1 MNLISSR
8 ARRWALALLVG
19 LMLLPSPAQAQV
31 DTTDSLKDIAGDF
44 AAGEIIIALNPQLA
58 GADSSTNPS
67 ADVVAASGEAL
78 TIGAQQFTVLAS
90 LDMRRAPVADSSG
103 STANGSTANGSTAN
117 GSTANGSMVN
127 GSTANAA
134 AVDVNAAGLDE
145 RTLSG
150 WVVRVEPGAELATV
164 EALRREPAVAFAE
177 PNWIVRAADEIS
189 RPQGPDLPLVEQSNG
204 TLPVPNA
211 DLIAMMPVAEAES
224 PFFVSDPFYAED
236 QWDMQRINASRAWQL
251 IERLAAGEGAG
262 ESTGAEPIR
271 IAIVD
276 SGIDAFHGD
285 LYGRVLDGKN
295 YLEPLEAPKDD
306 YGHGT
311 HVAGSAGATLNNGIG
326 IAGVANEVLLD
337 PRKVLDGNGAGRIS
351 NLAQAIRDAADDGA
365 NIINLSLETGE
376 ESQTLSRALEYA
388 AGQGALLIAASGNG
402 GRDVKWPA
410 VHPDVMAV
418 AALDYTDQRAYY
430 SNYGDEI
437 EIAAPG
443 GTFSSQPI
451 YSTWSRDAKY
461 INPVTGRE
469 TNKCD
474 TGLREVNS
482 SSYCARTG
490 TSMAAGIVSG
500 VAAAVWAQQPELTAD
515 ELRNLL
521 RTTAAPLDA
530 DAIYVGSGRI
540 DFFAALRQAVPSE
553 LTLSSETLNYR
564 LAESTVPFTTTVEL
578 ANISAQPLIWRATLS
593 VDPTGDV
600 AVDGEAPAAAETD
613 AITDAEA
620 EAKTEPTTDDWI
632 MASTP
637 LAGSIAY
644 GRPAR
649 VSLRVMPAL
658 LRESTVRTHR
668 ARLTVTGTRADGTTI
683 MREAQIALTLNATP
697 LQTTATVFL
706 PLVNSSEANAVEDD
720 PPVEPIGA
728 SAGDIEYR
736 WEEPGDAER
745 INRVLTDDSSLYVN
759 LPFAFEMRG
768 RSYTSARLYSDGL
781 LAFPAD
787 DDVEGP
793 PRCLPNVE
801 WPRQAVYGWWAD
813 LNPGAAGARVS
824 SFQPDADRYVI
835 EFLNVPDVAGTYR
848 VSFQMVLNRGG
859 SIVLNYGAL
868 DGTSD
873 PDALIA
879 SADNSV
885 DGINRAAVVI
895 GVEAADGRFHNLV
908 SCASS
913 ALELGRLPR
922 PYQSITFSTA
932 DIY

>member
-1 MNLISSR
+1 MKLISSR
-8 ARRWALALLVG
+8 ARQRALALLVG
-19 LMLLPSPAQAQV
+19 LMLLPYPAQAQV
-31 DTTDSLKDIAGDF
+31 DITNSLEDTSGDF
-44 AAGEIIIALNPQLA
+44 AAGEIIIALNPRLA
-58 GADSSTNPS
+58 GADSSANPS
-67 ADVVAASGEAL
+67 AGVVAASGEAL
-78 TIGAQQFTVLAS
+78 TIGARQFTVLEP
-90 LDMRRAPVADSSG
+90 LDLRRAPTADLSKIR
-103 STANGSTANGSTAN
+103 TAATDSDVS
-117 GSTANGSMVN
+117 
-127 GSTANAA
+127 AA
-134 AVDVNAAGLDE
+134 SVDE
-145 RTLSG
+145 RAPSG
-150 WVVRVEPGAELATV
+150 WVVRVEPGAELATI
-164 EALRREPAVAFAE
+164 EALRQEPAVAFAE
-177 PNWIVRAADEIS
+177 PNWIVRAADEITQ
-189 RPQGPDLPLVEQSNG
+189 PQGPDVPPVEQSNG

-211 DLIAMMPVAEAES
+211 DLIAMMPVAEAEA

-251 IERLAAGEGAG
+251 IERLGVDEAVAGEA
-262 ESTGAEPIR
+262 IR

-285 LYGRVLDGKN
+285 LYGRVLDGRN
-295 YLEPLEAPKDD
+295 YLEPSEAPSDD

-388 AGQGALLIAASGNG
+388 ANQGVLLIAASGNG

-418 AALDYTDQRAYY
+418 AALDYEDQRAYY

-461 INPVTGRE
+461 VNPVTGRE

-500 VAAAVWAQQPELTAD
+500 VAAAVWSQQPELTAD
-515 ELRNLL
+515 EVRNLL

-540 DFFAALRQAVPSE
+540 DFFAALRQVVPGD
-553 LTLSSETLNYR
+553 LTLSSETLSYR
-564 LAESTVPFTTTVEL
+564 LSGSTTPFTTTIDL
-578 ANISAQPLIWRATLS
+578 ANVSAQPLAWRATL
-593 VDPTGDV
+593 
-600 AVDGEAPAAAETD
+600 AVDSASDAAVDEEESEETSAPAED
-613 AITDAEA
+613 G
-620 EAKTEPTTDDWI
+620 WI
-632 MASTP
+632 VASTP
-637 LAGSIAY
+637 LAGSVAY
-644 GRPAR
+644 GQPAR

-668 ARLTVTGTRADGTTI
+668 ARLTVTGTRADGTI
-683 MREAQIALTLNATP
+683 IAQEAEIALTLNATP

-706 PLVNSSEANAVEDD
+706 PLVNGSEASAVEDD

-745 INRVLTDDSSLYVN
+745 INRVLTDDSSLYVD
-759 LPFAFEMRG
+759 LPFSFEMRG

-813 LNPGAAGARVS
+813 LDPGAAGARVS

-835 EFLNVPDVAGTYR
+835 EFLNVPDAAGTYR

-868 DGTSD
+868 DGTGD

-879 SADNSV
+879 SADNSA
-885 DGINRAAVVI
+885 DGVNRAAVVI
-895 GVEAADGRFHNLV
+895 GVEAVDGRFHNLV

-922 PYQSITFSTA
+922 PYQSITFGPA